1 MNAFHN
7 AAKSYKKCDPEGA
20 HSSLDQAPLNMLINV
35 YPRVAAVSA
44 LHKTIGL
51 LLKSG
56 NFRQAADREKEVSCS
71 AV

>member
-7 AAKSYKKCDPEGA
+7 AAKSYKKCDPEG
-20 HSSLDQAPLNMLINV
+20 MLHPSFLCLVELIV
-35 YPRVAAVSA
+35 ATAAVSA

-56 NFRQAADREKEVSCS
+56 NFRQAADREKEVS
-71 AV
+71 